1 MVTTDKSLKVASK
14 QPGATVSRQ
23 LIVAADTSLIVA
35 AINILLKVA
44 SIEVVKRSQVRHTS

>member
-35 AINILLKVA
+35 AIDILLKVT
-44 SIEVVKRSQVRHTS
+44 SIEGLERSQVRHTA